1 MTLSSSSLITTA
13 EKGIAGSFELGI
25 AGIPL
30 LEDGVNNGIPVGGGT
45 LWLANKGDETRER
58 ASFQLLKYLV
68 EPEPQAKWHMATGYY
83 AICEGAYELDI
94 MKEFYQE
101 NPLFEIAVDQMRNS
115 PATAVSAVY
124 GVNMEARSKIQDHW
138 RAMMEGAETP
148 QQAISSAE
156 QEITALI
163 EQYNLSNPQ

>member
-1 MTLSSSSLITTA
+1 MDSPTVPTSLLLQIVNIYITTF
-13 EKGIAGSFELGI
+13 IAGLQTIFARKEIFFISYGFL
-25 AGIPL
+25 
-30 LEDGVNNGIPVGGGT
+30 
-45 LWLANKGDETRER
+45 
-58 ASFQLLKYLV
+58 
-68 EPEPQAKWHMATGYY
+68 
-83 AICEGAYELDI
+83 